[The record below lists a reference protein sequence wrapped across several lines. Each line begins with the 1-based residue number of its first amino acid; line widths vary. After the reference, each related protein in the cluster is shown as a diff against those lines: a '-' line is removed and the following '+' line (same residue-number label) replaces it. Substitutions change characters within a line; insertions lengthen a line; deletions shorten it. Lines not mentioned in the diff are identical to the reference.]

1 MKQTLINVNR
11 KTIVMKSKVIF
22 SALFTGM
29 ILINNVQLN
38 AQKIFENNA
47 FSVIQVLKNQ
57 NDNTITLAW
66 NDNRFEE
73 IEIYNEYGLLMP
85 SIPILNAKQISLNDL
100 VEGDYIV
107 IFKKQNEVIATKEFT
122 VIVSEDIVKN

>member
-1 MKQTLINVNR
+1 
-11 KTIVMKSKVIF
+11 MKSKVIF